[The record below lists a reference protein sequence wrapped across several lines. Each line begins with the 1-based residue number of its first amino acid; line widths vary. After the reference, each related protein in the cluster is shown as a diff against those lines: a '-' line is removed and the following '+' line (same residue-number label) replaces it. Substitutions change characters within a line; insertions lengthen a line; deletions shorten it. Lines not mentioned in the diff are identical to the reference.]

1 MSPFDSPLAADESE
15 HLTEQETPLRSEALI
30 PCKLHERRVITEV
43 FQREIE
49 RIEGSMY

>member
-15 HLTEQETPLRSEALI
+15 HLTEQEKPLRSVVLL
-30 PCKLHERRVITEV
+30 PRKLHERRVVTET

-49 RIEGSMY
+49 RIEGSIY